1 MSNKKRSN
9 LRKTPVKKKK
19 SKSKSKSK
27 TRMVST
33 RSKSA
38 NRSTVSRSRSRSIS
52 FNRELGL
59 KCSGLAQKF
68 HPYTYKTTT
77 SNTAP
82 QKSRKTT
89 KTLKKKSTRSKSKSV
104 SRSRSRQASMASTGL
119 IDHSF
124 SGAFSGT
131 MGPMA
136 HLSYL
141 SKKSTAKS
149 KKSIKSK
156 KSSKSRS
163 KSKKKKI
170 VKRKRS
176 RSKSKSATYIDG
188 YPLSS
193 GPPEGRTIT
202 SNGNAYENP
211 MSTMT
216 PIHKILRN
224 SFASNGKFDYENR
237 MSTAKKSAKKV

>member
-1 MSNKKRSN
+1 
-9 LRKTPVKKKK
+9 
-19 SKSKSKSK
+19 
-27 TRMVST
+27 MVST

-38 NRSTVSRSRSRSIS
+38 NRSNVSRSRSRSIS

-89 KTLKKKSTRSKSKSV
+89 KLKKKSTRSKSKSV
-104 SRSRSRQASMASTGL
+104 SRSRSRQASMASTGF

-124 SGAFSGT
+124 SGAFSGA

-149 KKSIKSK
+149 KKSLKSK

-163 KSKKKKI
+163 KSNKKKL
-170 VKRKRS
+170 VKRKKT
-176 RSKSKSATYIDG
+176 RSKSKSATYLDG

-202 SNGNAYENP
+202 SNAYENP

-224 SFASNGKFDYENR
+224 SFASNSKFDYENR